1 MRNKQSINLIKNIMS
16 DFIENICLLF
26 IIICIVGLLISLV
39 TNNIVVFSLSVLF
52 MFAFGAIALID
63 ISRK

>member
-1 MRNKQSINLIKNIMS
+1 MS